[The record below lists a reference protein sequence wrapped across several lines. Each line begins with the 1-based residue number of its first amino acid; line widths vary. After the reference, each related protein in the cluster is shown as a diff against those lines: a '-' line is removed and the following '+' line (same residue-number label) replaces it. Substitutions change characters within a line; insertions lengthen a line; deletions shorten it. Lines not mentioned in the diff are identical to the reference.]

1 MIQSIKGLLILV
13 IFTFSSTYSQDNDS
27 LIHLYPGMEDTIS
40 YIDRTYFGLYNQIQ
54 GFEYA
59 TVSISKNHE
68 LISRVTFSD
77 NGALKD
83 TVFTND
89 FSILEN
95 IRSKMDQIIKEN
107 HDKIES
113 FREVYVTVNNGNS
126 YLGNLE
132 GFSKNHLYL
141 TSDKILLTDQDTQ
154 YKFRIPTAGI
164 NEVLILGESHLLT
177 PVLWGAGIGFA
188 FMLIPYGMAEYF
200 EKAGLKESEVKFGV
214 VIFGA
219 ILGAGIGF
227 VVGLFN
233 AEYDVPI
240 KFNSDRS
247 VLGLKDY
254 AYYNFRNLKSL
265 NKNYY
270 EIK

>member
-1 MIQSIKGLLILV
+1 MIQSIKVLLILL
-13 IFTFSSTYSQDNDS
+13 ILTFSSSYSQDSDS

-89 FSILEN
+89 FAILEN
-95 IRSKMDQIIKEN
+95 IRSKIDQIIKEN
-107 HDKIES
+107 QDKIES
-113 FREVYVTVNNGNS
+113 FRVVKVTVNNGNS

-141 TSDKILLTDQDTQ
+141 TSDKIFLPNQDTQ
-154 YKFRIPTAGI
+154 YKFRIPTSGI
-164 NEVLILGESHLLT
+164 NEVIILGESNLLK
-177 PVLWGAGIGFA
+177 PVLWGAGIGFTT
-188 FMLIPYGMAEYF
+188 MLIPVSLRALAKQFNKEIEVEYY
-200 EKAGLKESEVKFGV
+200 LLIV
-214 VIFGA
+214 GA
-219 ILGAGIGF
+219 VLGAGIGY
-227 VVGLFN
+227 VIGLFN